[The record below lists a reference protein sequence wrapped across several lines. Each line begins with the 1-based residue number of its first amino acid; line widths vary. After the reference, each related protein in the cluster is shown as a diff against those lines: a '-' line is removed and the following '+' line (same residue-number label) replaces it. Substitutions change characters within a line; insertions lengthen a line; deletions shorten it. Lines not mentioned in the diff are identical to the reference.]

1 MSEAEL
7 NRRDFVAT
15 AAALAAA
22 VTACTCCGGAEA
34 LAETPSTPGGGNAP
48 SVTGNKVDAGPMTT
62 YAKDG
67 IWDNFAKS
75 NRVLI
80 VRAGDKVY
88 APSATCT
95 HKSCAVRLKSPGQL
109 ACPCHGSKFDSTGK
123 PQGGPAKASLLRYA
137 VSIDDNQHLIVD
149 KSKQFGEKEWD
160 NEGASVKA

>member
-1 MSEAEL
+1 V

-22 VTACTCCGGAEA
+22 VTVCTCCGGAEA

-48 SVTGNKVDAGPMTT
+48 AAGGGNKVDAGPVTT

-67 IWDNFAKS
+67 VWDTFAKS

-80 VRAGDKVY
+80 VRAGDKLY
-88 APSATCT
+88 APSASCT
-95 HKSCAVRLKSPGQL
+95 HKNCAVRLKSPGQL
-109 ACPCHGSKFDSTGK
+109 ACPCHGSKFDNAGK
-123 PQGGPAKASLLRYA
+123 PQGGPAKASLLRHA
-137 VSIDDNQHLIVD
+137 VSIDENQHLIVD

-160 NEGASVKA
+160 NEGAFVKAPA